1 MNTPVIEV
9 QESVKHRVSALICE
23 KFGFDEAELLS
34 GVTFDEL
41 EIDSLILVE
50 LSLILRKEMGIVLAE
65 GDLKSSFTLDEAVA
79 VIRAKA
85 EQA

>member
-1 MNTPVIEV
+1 MTVSIA
-9 QESVKHRVSALICE
+9 QESLKHRLAALIGE
-23 KFGFDEAELLS
+23 KFGLDEAELLS
-34 GVTFDEL
+34 GATFDEL

-50 LSLILRKEMGIVLAE
+50 LGLILRKEMDIILAE
-65 GDLKSSFTLDEAVA
+65 GELKSSFTLDEAVD

>member
-1 MNTPVIEV
+1 MSAPVIAA
-9 QESVKHRVSALICE
+9 QESIKHRVSALISE
-23 KFGFDEAELLS
+23 KFGLDEAELLS

-50 LSLILRKEMGIVLAE
+50 LSLILRKEMGIVLVE
-65 GDLKSSFTLDEAVA
+65 GELKSSFTLDEAVS

-85 EQA
+85 DQA